1 MPSWFKIVNLYIF
14 TTFFFSNTV
23 AQIQIVIC
31 GVILSDL
38 IQSGLRTDIA
48 LLYCYFI
55 LQ

>member
-14 TTFFFSNTV
+14 ITFFSNTV

-31 GVILSDL
+31 GVILEDL
-38 IQSGLRTDIA
+38 IQSGLRTYIA
-48 LLYCYFI
+48 LLYCYFL